1 MSEKLT
7 RAVRIPDTFYRTLN
21 NTVARREPA
30 VLVTVV
36 ESSGSAPGKAGAKML
51 VTAAGHH
58 GTIGGGRVENATL
71 VQAREFLG
79 SMAGPRIVSYDVVQD
94 LGMSCGGT
102 MRLLFEPMTP
112 PPRLVIFG
120 AGHISESLCSMA
132 TLAGFDVTVCDERE
146 DWLTEERFPAAQQRI
161 LTGWED
167 AVERA
172 KVDKKT
178 FVASVT
184 PGHAFDVRVLHAL
197 FERDI
202 RPRYLGVIGSR
213 RKAVLLR
220 KELVA
225 KGIPESEAERIRIP
239 MGLDI
244 GAADPPEIAV
254 SVVAELVAT
263 LRGASEQRW

>member
-1 MSEKLT
+1 MSERKP
-7 RAVRIPDTFYRTLN
+7 RAVRAPDSFFRTLSDV
-21 NTVARREPA
+21 VARREPA
-30 VLVTVV
+30 VLVTVM

-51 VTAAGHH
+51 VTEAAHH
-58 GTIGGGRVENATL
+58 GTVGGGRVEKATIA
-71 VQAREFLG
+71 QAREFLG
-79 SMAGPRIVSYDVVQD
+79 TATGPRVVSYDVVKD

-120 AGHISESLCSMA
+120 AGHISESMCAMA

-146 DWLTEERFPAAQQRI
+146 DWLTEERFPDARQRI
-161 LTGWED
+161 LADWEE
-167 AVERA
+167 AVDRA
-172 KVDKKT
+172 DVDRKT

-184 PGHAFDVRVLHAL
+184 PGHAFDERVLHAL
-197 FERDI
+197 HERDI

-213 RKAVLLR
+213 RKAAILKKDLMAR
-220 KELVA
+220 
-225 KGIPESEAERIRIP
+225 GIPESEADRIRIP

>member
-1 MSEKLT
+1 MNEKPT
-7 RAVRIPDTFYRTLN
+7 RAVRIPEAFYRTLN
-21 NTVARREPA
+21 ETVARREPA
-30 VLVTVV
+30 VLVTLV

-51 VTAAGHH
+51 VTAADHH
-58 GTIGGGRVENATL
+58 GTIGGGRVENATI

-79 SMAGPRIVSYDVVQD
+79 TMAGPRIVSYDVVKD

-120 AGHISESLCSMA
+120 AGHISESLCAMA

-146 DWLTEERFPAAQQRI
+146 DWLTKDRFPNARELI
-161 LTGWED
+161 LADWED
-167 AVERA
+167 AVGRA
-172 KVDKKT
+172 NVDQRT

-184 PGHAFDVRVLHAL
+184 PGHAFDARVLHAL

-213 RKAVLLR
+213 RKAVLLK
-220 KELVA
+220 KELMA

-263 LRGASEQRW
+263 LRGVSEERW